1 MGRFVEV
8 AISPDGLDRERA
20 SAVVRA
26 CPVDI
31 FALEGGS
38 GVLVS
43 AADQEDECI
52 LCGRCVAL
60 APGAVSV
67 RRCYGE
73 RRAVEAAEVHD
84 A

>member
-8 AISPDGLDRERA
+8 KVIGEVDQGKARA
-20 SAVVRA
+20 LVGA

-31 FALEGGS
+31 FALGDAGELT
-38 GVLVS
+38 LVPER
-43 AADQEDECI
+43 EDECI

-60 APGAVSV
+60 ASEALSV
-67 RRCYGE
+67 RRVYGE
-73 RRAVEAAEVHD
+73 RRPVSPGADD